1 MSSADITHKL
11 TSAAPGALGLRTASE
26 LLAAY
31 DEMMAA
37 VQRVAP
43 EARVDGVFVEL
54 PCGPAAR
61 RVDGGAHRP
70 SSARQSASAPGGVM
84 VEAIGGHAT
93 ELPPLNQR
101 LIQDLLDRARGARVL
116 QAFRGRP
123 PVNHE
128 ALESV
133 LLRVSEMVCE
143 LPWIA
148 EMDINPLL
156 ADERGVSAVDAR
168 IIVKRVPPATKAYAH
183 MAIHPYPS
191 SLERTAILEGGE
203 RVQIRPIRP
212 EDATIGREFVSRLS
226 DESKYMRFMQ
236 ALHEITLEML
246 SRLSRSTTTA
256 SLR

>member
-1 MSSADITHKL
+1 M
-11 TSAAPGALGLRTASE
+11 
-26 LLAAY
+26 
-31 DEMMAA
+31 
-37 VQRVAP
+37 
-43 EARVDGVFVEL
+43 
-54 PCGPAAR
+54 
-61 RVDGGAHRP
+61 
-70 SSARQSASAPGGVM
+70 
-84 VEAIGGHAT
+84 
-93 ELPPLNQR
+93 
-101 LIQDLLDRARGARVL
+101 

-236 ALHEITLEML
+236 ALHEITPEML
-246 SRLSRSTTTA
+246 SRLTQIDYDRELALIAVVEQEGKEVEIGVARYATLADGETCEFAVVIDDSWRGKGLA
-256 SLR
+256 SLLFKDLVEAARKQRWCAWKGPSWRRIGACSNSRKTCGFKIEPDPDDRTLVKITLDL